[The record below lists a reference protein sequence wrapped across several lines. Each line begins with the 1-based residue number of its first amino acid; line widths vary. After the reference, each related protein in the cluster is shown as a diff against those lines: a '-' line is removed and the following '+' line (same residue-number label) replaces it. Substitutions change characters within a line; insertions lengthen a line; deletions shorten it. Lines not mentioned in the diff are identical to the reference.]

1 MRGLH
6 SALVIA
12 CITTSFESQSLLC
25 RCLQQLKDD
34 AALRQ
39 KLGAAGCAAVS
50 KKTIS
55 FVVADLL
62 QWYQRGKETA
72 RRRSRQL
79 FYRLLVPLLLGLL
92 VPFTIGLFC
101 FYNASVSAFS
111 DDTRRC
117 NSDSPPSL
125 TAGGCAEAV
134 HLLRGVQGHCPCPKL
149 APAAERDQRQ

>member
-1 MRGLH
+1 M
-6 SALVIA
+6 
-12 CITTSFESQSLLC
+12 
-25 RCLQQLKDD
+25 QQLKVD

-101 FYNASVSAFS
+101 FYNASVSSFS
-111 DDTRRC
+111 DVTRCC
-117 NSDSPPSL
+117 NSESPSL
-125 TAGGCAEAV
+125 LRQVAVLKPFISFGEYKVTAHAPNSPLLQSGTSVSSIAGTDSSSGGGTRKDKKRA
-134 HLLRGVQGHCPCPKL
+134 
-149 APAAERDQRQ
+149 